1 MENAVEDRY
10 KNGVEHVLLLL
21 KLNTPYES
29 LLLVDI
35 SIWPKHFS
43 KFPSFSDAMVRQVAM
58 AFKCILLMYYKNG
71 RGHSYRKQVTH
82 VTNKILRALL

>member
-43 KFPSFSDAMVRQVAM
+43 KFLAFQMLWCGRLQWPSNVYS
-58 AFKCILLMYYKNG
+58 
-71 RGHSYRKQVTH
+71 
-82 VTNKILRALL
+82 